1 MLGVNPIRVEQKLP
15 IRSTTN
21 ILDSNHILLCVFVL
35 VFISALSLIYLKY
48 QNRERIIEYNTLRS
62 ESSMLVQE
70 GDRLT
75 LENAAWSNHNV
86 VVEYARAS
94 GMHKPKGKEIVVLK
108 KDHK

>member
-1 MLGVNPIRVEQKLP
+1 MLGVSSIRVEQKLP
-15 IRSTTN
+15 LRSTSK
-21 ILDSNHILLCVFVL
+21 ILDSNHVLLCVFVL

-48 QNRERIIEYNTLRS
+48 QNRELIIEYNKLRS

-86 VVEYARAS
+86 VVEYAKAN

-108 KDHK
+108 KEHV